1 MCRMGMQTICYM
13 LFWYMRVGLHIQATT
28 TALFAL
34 LVTPGMALM
43 TVGYWL
49 GNLCAFGT
57 DVSHFVYCDVQSSD
71 FAHCTPWSCL
81 LILLGLCWKLQVK
94 PVSERNV
101 LDQKAYI
108 LFYIRDSPNRGS
120 TGAQQSTLFSLFPAC
135 KQLLSDGAS
144 ETTDDADTLTDECDS
159 DGCQARREGGYNV
172 SHSYAY
178 GGVSDEPQD
187 GSGPGQ
193 TADTPK
199 CCPHLRAVGNS
210 YEFFAS
216 SS

>member
-1 MCRMGMQTICYM
+1 MEERPADT
-13 LFWYMRVGLHIQATT
+13 R
-28 TALFAL
+28 L
-34 LVTPGMALM
+34 LVHVQDGDANYLLYAVLVHAGWSTHSGH
-43 TVGYWL
+43 YY
-49 GNLCAFGT
+49 C
-57 DVSHFVYCDVQSSD
+57 FVRTAGDTW
-71 FAHCTPWSCL
+71 H
-81 LILLGLCWKLQVK
+81 GLDDSRVK

-144 ETTDDADTLTDECDS
+144 ETTDDVDTLTDECDS

-187 GSGPGQ
+187 GSDPGQ
-193 TADTPK
+193 TADTSK
-199 CCPHLRAVGNS
+199 CCSHLRAVGNP

>member
-1 MCRMGMQTICYM
+1 MSLILCTVMCKVLI
-13 LFWYMRVGLHIQATT
+13 LHILQHGVAYS
-28 TALFAL
+28 F
-34 LVTPGMALM
+34 
-43 TVGYWL
+43 
-49 GNLCAFGT
+49 
-57 DVSHFVYCDVQSSD
+57 
-71 FAHCTPWSCL
+71 
-81 LILLGLCWKLQVK
+81 LLGLCWKLQVK

-144 ETTDDADTLTDECDS
+144 ETTDDVDTLTDECDS

-178 GGVSDEPQD
+178 GGASNEPQD
-187 GSGPGQ
+187 GSDPGQ

-199 CCPHLRAVGNS
+199 CCSHLRAVGNS